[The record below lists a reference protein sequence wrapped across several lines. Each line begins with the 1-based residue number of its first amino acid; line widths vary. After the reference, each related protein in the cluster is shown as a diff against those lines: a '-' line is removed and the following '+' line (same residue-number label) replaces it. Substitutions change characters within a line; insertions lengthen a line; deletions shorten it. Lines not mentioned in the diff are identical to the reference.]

1 MRRNV
6 ANSRRGTVGSKK
18 RGSSVKKLIGNRGVR
33 THVSREQQHLML
45 GVIAD
50 GLTCTDE
57 VEQEMM
63 MLDQVLMDEQIEH
76 QSQLIGPGR
85 EQESL

>member
-1 MRRNV
+1 
-6 ANSRRGTVGSKK
+6 
-18 RGSSVKKLIGNRGVR
+18 
-33 THVSREQQHLML
+33 ML